1 MEALEFEG
9 WLDMFGEIGVS
20 VAGCS
25 VDDLEA
31 QQAFSDKLQLRF
43 PLIPDPDR
51 SISLAYGVTGD
62 PSGVAS
68 RSTVVIGPDGT
79 VQRVYEQVKGRGHAE
94 GVLADLRTDP

>member
-1 MEALEFEG
+1 VEALEFEG
-9 WLDMFGEIGVS
+9 WLDMFGDLGVS

-43 PLIPDPDR
+43 PLIADPDR
-51 SISLAYGVTGD
+51 SVSMAYGVTAD

-68 RSTVVIGPDGT
+68 RSTVVIGADRAIR
-79 VQRVYEQVKGRGHAE
+79 RVYEQVKGRGHAE
-94 GVLADLRTDP
+94 RVLADLRAEL